1 MRVDRVVCAVPNDD
15 PCESRA
21 AIVRDAVRR
30 VAEGV
35 TDDTLNASSAWT
47 LYFDADVRLNAEIT
61 ERSDYEFELPQY
73 GIDAVPGLAQ
83 RRGSAG
89 AIRLFRG
96 PEEQAIPRDPTVAV
110 VLAAFMGLIDP
121 FRAPLAIGDPKDLP
135 RYRRRQVRKALDV
148 DGMAPA
154 VGVIS

>member
-35 TDDTLNASSAWT
+35 TDDTLNAASART

-96 PEEQAIPRDPTVAV
+96 PEEQAIPRHRTVV
-110 VLAAFMGLIDP
+110 SYSLRSWVSLTRSGRRSPLVTQKTSLAMG
-121 FRAPLAIGDPKDLP
+121 G
-135 RYRRRQVRKALDV
+135 VRCGRLGV